1 MKQPIR
7 NIAILAHVDAG
18 KTTLSERILFAAGEI
33 HRPGRVEDG
42 LATMD
47 YMPEE
52 KERGITIES
61 GVAHFEWKNTWFNF
75 IDTPGHV
82 DFGAEVDM
90 ALTAVEGAVLVV
102 SAASGV
108 ETQTLASFRKLRE
121 SRVRTILFVNKLDNP
136 DYSLDETLINIE
148 ETLGVRPVLMSVP
161 QFKNGKMCAMLDVL
175 SQSRLV
181 HSESGTEVLDDGWE
195 SDAGAAEERALLKKY
210 YDEAVEFASNFDDE
224 ILSLALENKPVP
236 PKMLLRG
243 LKALAASDEYVICYA
258 GSALE
263 GFGIRSLVTAL
274 SFFLPEVPTFG
285 ENELGQVI
293 RLRHF
298 RGVGEI
304 SLFRSHVDLLRRD
317 WPADFEFSR
326 LKANMLLPV
335 DEIRAGDIYAMVSP
349 FETELGQVIY
359 LDDNCA
365 RRMSRQTKFDMTESN
380 SWYLSEAKVQ
390 RRETRDERGER
401 AAGTSLRA
409 EGEAISNASGNAALN
424 GNAAGTATGNAAPS
438 ISENYLPLLQ
448 TRVECVRTE
457 DYAHVERSLS
467 VLARMDPSFR
477 VQKDDG
483 GFWYLHTV
491 GEVQLDVL
499 LARLKREFGC
509 EVRAGSP
516 EVRWQERL
524 CREVGPAENTF
535 QIGPHKMS
543 ISISASP
550 LEGDAHDIRLSAEF
564 MEKAPLEILA
574 GVRSALLESTEV
586 GVLGKGPLVGV
597 RFEVHRFEW
606 TEGALPPMIKKC
618 CADAVAKLVK
628 PADVQLYEPV
638 MELSLECPVNFAGLV
653 TGDIQAREGKVKE
666 IEGDGKTHFLK
677 ADVPLRKI
685 FGYATG
691 VRSISKGT
699 ALYSMKL
706 LGYRPAMV

>member
-148 ETLGVRPVLMSVP
+148 ESLGVRPVLMSVP

-181 HSESGTEVLDDGWE
+181 HSESGAEVLDDGWE

-224 ILSLALENKPVP
+224 ILSLALDNKPVP

-243 LKALAASDEYVICYA
+243 LKSLAASDEYVICYA

-263 GFGIRSLVTAL
+263 GFGIRGLVTAL

-285 ENELGQVI
+285 VNELGQVV

-317 WPADFEFSR
+317 WPAGFEFSR

-335 DEIRAGDIYAMVSP
+335 DEIRSGDIYAMVSP
-349 FETELGQVIY
+349 FETELGQVIW
-359 LDDNCA
+359 LD
-365 RRMSRQTKFDMTESN
+365 E
-380 SWYLSEAKVQ
+380 
-390 RRETRDERGER
+390 RREARDERGES
-401 AAGTSLRA
+401 AGQDAMGTSLRA
-409 EGEAISNASGNAALN
+409 EGKAISNAVGSAAPN
-424 GNAAGTATGNAAPS
+424 GNAAPS

-524 CREVGPAENTF
+524 CRAVGPAENTF

-550 LEGDAHDIRLSAEF
+550 LEGNAHDIRLSAEF
-564 MEKAPLEILA
+564 MENAPREILA

-706 LGYRPAMV
+706 LGYRPANV

>member
-18 KTTLSERILFAAGEI
+18 KTTLSERILFAAGEV
-33 HRPGRVEDG
+33 HRPGKVEDG

-108 ETQTLASFRKLRE
+108 ETQTLASFRKLHE

-161 QFKNGKMCAMLDVL
+161 QFKNGKMCGMLDVL

-181 HSESGTEVLDDGWE
+181 HSESGAEVLDDGWE
-195 SDAGAAEERALLKKY
+195 LDASAAEERALLKKY
-210 YDEAVEFASNFDDE
+210 YAEAVEFASNFDDE
-224 ILSLALENKPVP
+224 ILTLALDNKPVP

-243 LKALAASDEYVICYA
+243 LKALAASDDYVICYS

-263 GFGIRSLVTAL
+263 GFGVRSLVTAL
-274 SFFLPEVPTFG
+274 SFFLPEVPTFD
-285 ENELGQVI
+285 ENELGQVV

-304 SLFRSHVDLLRRD
+304 SLFRSHIDLLRRD
-317 WPADFEFSR
+317 WPTGFEFSR

-335 DEIRAGDIYAMVSP
+335 DEIRSGDIYAMRSP
-349 FETELGQVIY
+349 FETELGQVIR
-359 LDDNCA
+359 LDADGVCHPEKRSDEGSSEINC
-365 RRMSRQTKFDMTESN
+365 EN
-380 SWYLSEAKVQ
+380 
-390 RRETRDERGER
+390 RDGG
-401 AAGTSLRA
+401 A
-409 EGEAISNASGNAALN
+409 
-424 GNAAGTATGNAAPS
+424 S

-448 TRVECVRTE
+448 TRVECVRVD

-467 VLARMDPSFR
+467 VLSRMDPSFR

-524 CREVGPAENTF
+524 CRNVGPAENTF

-564 MEKAPLEILA
+564 MEHAPLEILA

-685 FGYATG
+685 FGYSIG

-706 LGYRPAMV
+706 LGYRPATGN